1 MRLIMELSKKDR
13 IVLINQYRILS
24 YLDSNEAEH
33 YKELIDI
40 LENGY
45 QIFYSLIDQ
54 WVSEDMPE
62 EKGKFVLDVLSMY
75 RAIEDFKRKNKSELV
90 SGEYFSFFRG
100 FDGNE
105 ETEHMS
111 FTRFLIEIQG
121 KFSEQKPY
129 LKDNDNLNSHMP
141 TIEKYKSMLAEWN
154 SLGKAYQLTEEQVM
168 IILQAERG

>member
-1 MRLIMELSKKDR
+1 MRLIMKLSKKDR
-13 IVLINQYRILS
+13 IILINQYRILS
-24 YLDSNEAEH
+24 SLYSNEAEH
-33 YKELIDI
+33 YEELINI

-54 WVSEDMPE
+54 WVSKDMPE
-62 EKGKFVLDVLSMY
+62 VQGKFVLDVLSMY
-75 RAIEDFKRKNKSELV
+75 RAIENFKRKKKSASV

-105 ETEHMS
+105 ETKFMS

-141 TIEKYKSMLAEWN
+141 TIEKYESMLAEWN
-154 SLGKAYQLTEEQVM
+154 NLGQTYQLTEEQV
-168 IILQAERG
+168 IKILQAEKG

>member
-1 MRLIMELSKKDR
+1 MRLIMEISKKDR
-13 IVLINQYRILS
+13 IILINQYRILS

-54 WVSEDMPE
+54 WVFDDMPQ
-62 EKGKFVLDVLSMY
+62 EKSKFVLDVLNMY
-75 RAIEDFKRKNKSELV
+75 RAIEDFKRRNKSEPV
-90 SGEYFSFFRG
+90 AGEYFSFFRG

-105 ETEHMS
+105 ETEYMS

-121 KFSEQKPY
+121 KYSEQTPY
-129 LKDNDNLNSHMP
+129 LKDNDNLNSHMS

-154 SLGKAYQLTEEQVM
+154 NLEQKHQLTEEQVLK
-168 IILQAERG
+168 ILQAEG